1 MLLKKIQYVLENVN
15 DLFVVDT
22 GSDLEIT
29 RENTTERLVIEY
41 DEIIEFIEV
50 LQDALKNQK
59 Y

>member
-1 MLLKKIQYVLENVN
+1 MLLKKIEYIIENTN
-15 DLFVVDT
+15 DLFVIDT
-22 GSDLEIT
+22 GDDLEIT

>member
-29 RENTTERLVIEY
+29 RENTTEILVIEY
-41 DEIIEFIEV
+41 DEIIEFIEI